1 MWRAFVLVVVV
12 GCGSAKLPE
21 HHVVAPPAVIA
32 EESIPTLRLGRNF
45 TPLRYTARL
54 ALDPA
59 KTMFDGEIAIEGTLD
74 ETASVVWMHGKNL
87 VIATAKATDGAH
99 EVALKV
105 TPKGDFLEVR
115 AARPLDPGRWTLQL
129 TYRGAVAQDGYEGAF
144 MTKYANEGY
153 IASQFEAT
161 AARTV
166 FPCLD
171 EPDRKAE
178 WQLTLDVPK
187 GLVATSNTSP
197 TGRRDLDAAHERV
210 HFAATRPIS
219 SYLVAFAVGPFDVI
233 DAGRTR
239 SGIPLRVV
247 TPRGTGKKV
256 AYLVSALPKI
266 VTSLETWFGSPFPYP
281 KLDIV
286 VVPGMVGAMENVAMI
301 TTDAKI
307 VMFDRPDPRD
317 LYLLVSTIGHET
329 AHQWFGDLVTA
340 KWWDDIWL
348 NESFASWI
356 EDKVLLAFDPSWPT
370 QAIGYR
376 QRAFHADELI
386 SARKIHQPIVTSA
399 DIQNAFDDITYPKG
413 ATVLRM
419 IEHQLGDTA
428 FQTAIQ
434 RYITA
439 HADGSATAA
448 DLFVAL
454 DTAGTPLGTLATGW
468 FEQAGVPQVGMDLT
482 CDSVGK
488 ARLALSQKRYL
499 PDVEDPMAQ
508 GDQTW
513 TIPVCV
519 AFDGAKHERLE
530 QCTVL
535 STAEAELEL
544 PVCPTWFAPATDYG
558 YYHAKLDPKALE
570 AVRDHGWTQLTP
582 DEHISIYDDAATFA
596 RGNGPSL
603 ALLGSLAQKLAKG
616 TKLEITVA
624 LGDVTAFGQLDATGM
639 PRDIAI
645 AIPADLL
652 AIARTKMRALVEP
665 IAKSYGL
672 AARPNED
679 QATAILRAALRK
691 AVIWT
696 HSTVLDAEAR
706 SLVPRVREL
715 PAEEMWVV
723 LALASNR
730 DPKLLD
736 KIRGDLAQ
744 EHDPVMRG
752 ALIQALTAVRDP
764 TLHHAMLEALLAE
777 PSLTPE
783 ELAGLWTMHFDQESR
798 ADSEAFLREHF
809 AEVMK
814 RLPRVETLFPLPLWT
829 MPAFT
834 EACEPGRRDEIAAYV
849 TTHYA
854 PVPASARPIAQAIE
868 EMDLCIARKKLL
880 EPSLRAWLTGKP

>member
-1 MWRAFVLVVVV
+1 MWRAFLLVVVV
-12 GCGSAKLPE
+12 GCGSAKLPD
-21 HHVVAPPAVIA
+21 HQVVVPPVVLA
-32 EESIPTLRLGRNF
+32 EEPMPVLRLGRNF

-59 KTMFDGEIAIEGTLD
+59 KTMFDGEIEIEGTLD
-74 ETASVVWMHGKNL
+74 ETAPVIWMHGKDL

-99 EVALKV
+99 EVALRV
-105 TPKGDFLEVR
+105 TPKGDLLEVR
-115 AARPLDPGRWTLQL
+115 AARPLDPGRWTLHL
-129 TYRGAVAQDGYEGAF
+129 TYRGAVAQDGYDGAF

-166 FPCLD
+166 FPCFD

-187 GLVATSNTSP
+187 GLVATSNTLP
-197 TGRRDLDAAHERV
+197 TDTRDLDATHERV
-210 HFAATRPIS
+210 HFAATRAIS

-233 DAGRTR
+233 DAGHTK

-286 VVPGMVGAMENVAMI
+286 VVPTMAGAMENVAMI
-301 TTDAKI
+301 TTDAKV

-370 QAIGYR
+370 EAIGYR

-434 RYITA
+434 RYIAA

-448 DLFVAL
+448 DLFAAL
-454 DTAGTPLGTLATGW
+454 ETAATGW
-468 FEQAGVPQVGMDLT
+468 FEQAGVPQVAMELT

-488 ARLALSQKRYL
+488 ARLALSQTRYL
-499 PDVEDPMAQ
+499 PDLEDPMVQ
-508 GDQTW
+508 GDQMW
-513 TIPVCV
+513 PIPVCV

-558 YYHAKLDPKALE
+558 YYHAKLEPRALE
-570 AVRDHGWTQLTP
+570 AVRDHGWSQLTP

-616 TKLEITVA
+616 TKLEVTVA
-624 LGDVTAFGQLDATGM
+624 LGDLTASGQLDATGM

-652 AIARTKMRALVEP
+652 AMARTKMRALVEP
-665 IAKSYGL
+665 IAKTYGL

-679 QATAILRAALRK
+679 QATAILRAALLK

-696 HSTVLDAEAR
+696 HSTVLDAEAKR
-706 SLVPRVREL
+706 LVPRAREL

-723 LALASNR
+723 LALASNS
-730 DPKLLD
+730 DPRLLD
-736 KIRGDLAQ
+736 TIRTDLAQ

-752 ALIQALTAVRDP
+752 GLIEALTAVRDP
-764 TLHHAMLEALLAE
+764 KLHHAMLEALLAE
-777 PSLTPE
+777 PSLTAD
-783 ELAGLWTMHFDQESR
+783 ELAGVWTMHFDQDAR

-814 RLPRVETLFPLPLWT
+814 RLPRAETVFSLPLST
-829 MPAFT
+829 IDTFT
-834 EACEPGRRDEIAAYV
+834 EACDPDRRDEIAAYV
-849 TTHYA
+849 TKNYG
-854 PVPASARPIAQAIE
+854 PLPASARPIAQAIE
-868 EMDLCIARKKLL
+868 AMDNCIARKKVL
-880 EPSLRAWLTGKP
+880 EPSLHAWLTSRP

>member
-1 MWRAFVLVVVV
+1 MWRAFLLVVVV
-12 GCGSAKLPE
+12 GCGSAKLPKLPE
-21 HHVVAPPAVIA
+21 YQVVTELA
-32 EESIPTLRLGRNF
+32 EEPMPTLRLGRNF
-45 TPLRYTARL
+45 TPIRYTARL

-59 KTMFDGEIAIEGTLD
+59 KSMFDGELAIEGTL
-74 ETASVVWMHGKNL
+74 EEFAPVIWMHGKDL

-99 EVALKV
+99 EVMLKV
-105 TPKGDFLEVR
+105 TPRGDFLEVR
-115 AARPLDPGRWTLQL
+115 AARPLGPGRWTLQF
-129 TYRGAVAQDGYEGAF
+129 TYRGAVAQDGYDGAF
-144 MTKYANEGY
+144 LTKYGNDGY

-166 FPCLD
+166 FPCFD

-187 GLVATSNTSP
+187 GLVATSNTLP
-197 TGRRDLDAAHERV
+197 TGTRDLDATHERV
-210 HFAATRPIS
+210 QFAVTRPIS

-233 DAGRTR
+233 DAGRTK

-256 AYLVSALPKI
+256 TYLVSALPKI
-266 VTSLETWFGSPFPYP
+266 VNSLETWFASPFPYP

-286 VVPGMVGAMENVAMI
+286 VVPGMPGAMENVAMI

-307 VMFDRPDPRD
+307 VMFARPDPRD

-356 EDKVLLAFDPSWPT
+356 EDKVLLAFEPSWPP
-370 QAIGYR
+370 QAINYR
-376 QRAFHADELI
+376 QHAFHADELV

-399 DIQNAFDDITYPKG
+399 DIQNAFDEITYPKG

-419 IEHQLGDTA
+419 IEHQLGETA
-428 FQTAIQ
+428 FQSAIQ
-434 RYITA
+434 RYIIA
-439 HADGSATAA
+439 HADGSATAD
-448 DLFVAL
+448 DLFGAL
-454 DTAGTPLGTLATGW
+454 DVAGLTGW
-468 FEQAGVPQVGMDLT
+468 FDQAGVPEVTMELT

-488 ARLALSQKRYL
+488 SRLALSQKRYL
-499 PDVEDPMAQ
+499 PDSKDEGEKRWP
-508 GDQTW
+508 
-513 TIPVCV
+513 IPVCV

-535 STAEAELEL
+535 SVPEAELEL

-558 YYHAKLDPKALE
+558 YYHAKLEPKALE
-570 AVRDHGWTQLTP
+570 AVRDHGWSQLTP
-582 DEHISIYDDAATFA
+582 SEHISIYDDAATYA
-596 RGNGPSL
+596 RGTEPSL
-603 ALLGSLAQKLAKG
+603 ALLASLAQKLAKG

-639 PRDIAI
+639 PPDLAS
-645 AIPADLL
+645 AIPDDLL
-652 AIARTKMRALVEP
+652 ATARTKQRVLVDSL
-665 IAKSYGL
+665 AKIYGL

-679 QATAILRAALRK
+679 QVTAILRSALLK

-696 HSTVLDAEAR
+696 RSTVLDAEAKK
-706 SLVPRVREL
+706 LVPRVREL
-715 PAEEMWVV
+715 PAEEMWAV
-723 LALASNR
+723 LALASNS

-736 KIRGDLAQ
+736 KIRSDLAQ
-744 EHDPVMRG
+744 ETDPVMRG
-752 ALIQALTAVRDP
+752 ALIEALTAVRDP
-764 TLHHAMLEALLAE
+764 KLHHAILAALLAE
-777 PSLTPE
+777 PSLTPD
-783 ELAGLWTMHFDQESR
+783 ELAGMWAMPLDPEAR

-814 RLPRVETLFPLPLWT
+814 RLPQTETLFSLPLST
-829 MPAFT
+829 MHTFT
-834 EACEPGRRDEIAAYV
+834 EACDPERRDEIAAYV
-849 TTHYA
+849 TKHYG

-868 EMDLCIARKKLL
+868 QMDICIARKKLL